1 MRFSTLFLI
10 FTVALCHVKLSKG
23 SPESPQVDLGYARYI
38 GLGNTTSGIN
48 SFFGIRYALP
58 PTGEQRWRKPESVD
72 SKPWPAPKPIID
84 ATVSGPRCI
93 AIDKSPWISGS
104 TAPNNTASYESEDC
118 LLLNVLVP
126 SQPAST
132 GLPVLVNIHGG
143 GYVAGLP
150 VEGDAFV
157 HQAQGQIIFV
167 AIQYRLGAF
176 GFLAGDEIQAS
187 GVANAGLLDQRE
199 ALNWVQRN
207 IHYFGGDPNKVT
219 IMGGSAGGG
228 SFSMQMLLM
237 APPFRAAIPE
247 YAWWSPMYNRTWARK
262 QYQRVLESSSCA
274 SLSCL
279 HGLSAAALNNAAW
292 RAWKTALNEAETVYG
307 LFYYGST
314 IDNDAVMDLP
324 ARQFKAGKFT
334 KVPVLVDRDMFEGP
348 YFTSVSLST
357 HEQLFADLKAMWQAI
372 PHLVIEKVVDLYPT
386 SVYNGSLI
394 KSAGW
399 FKALTGGFD
408 VSAPYVQRQAIFG
421 ASVVDCPS
429 TTIVQASIDAGQK
442 AFKMVFE
449 AGTQLHG
456 ATASYLWS
464 KDISF
469 DGTSTLGTT
478 LFGGNATLAYALRE
492 YVAAFTINL
501 DPNPANLSTSVPYWP
516 EFTNQGR
523 QILHMQ
529 DNQTRV
535 AYDFDSNE
543 QCSILGSLSTI

>member
-1 MRFSTLFLI
+1 MSSHQK
-10 FTVALCHVKLSKG
+10 A
-23 SPESPQVDLGYARYI
+23 PQNLR
-38 GLGNTTSGIN
+38 SIN

-58 PTGEQRWRKPESVD
+58 PTGEQRWRKPEPVD
-72 SKPWPAPKPIID
+72 SKPWPAQKPIVD

-93 AIDKSPWISGS
+93 AIDNSPWISGS

-132 GLPVLVNIHGG
+132 RLPVLVNIHGG
-143 GYVAGLP
+143 GYVAGVP

-167 AIQYRLGAF
+167 SIQYRLGVF

-199 ALNWVQRN
+199 ALNWIQRN
-207 IHYFGGDPNKVT
+207 IHYLSGDPDKVT

-228 SFSMQMLLM
+228 SVSMQMLLHGSRQ

-247 YAWWSPMYNRTWARK
+247 YAWWSPMYNRTWVRK

-292 RAWKTALNEAETVYG
+292 RAWKTALNAAETVYG
-307 LFYYGST
+307 LFYYGPT
-314 IDNDAVMDLP
+314 IDNDAVMDLL
-324 ARQFKAGKFT
+324 ARQFKAGNFT

-348 YFTSVSLST
+348 YFTST
-357 HEQLFADLKAMWQAI
+357 CI
-372 PHLVIEKVVDLYPT
+372 PQ
-386 SVYNGSLI
+386 VYNGSVI

-399 FKALTGGFD
+399 FKALTGSFD

-469 DGTSTLGTT
+469 DGASTLGTT
-478 LFGGNATLAYALRE
+478 SFGGNATLAYALRE

-501 DPNPANLSTSVPYWP
+501 DPNPANLSTSVAYWP

-529 DNQTRV
+529 DDQTRV